1 MRRGDL
7 FIHGKEGS
15 GGKGSAALE
24 ECCQLRIEGGLHGPG
39 AGRLFKRLKG
49 CMSLVGGLLQV
60 ITTSFLCKEM
70 ETQNRK
76 KKIFS
81 RSREAQN
88 GKIIYSCVWWLV
100 LVIPALLRLRQ
111 EIKSSN
117 P

>member
-1 MRRGDL
+1 
-7 FIHGKEGS
+7 
-15 GGKGSAALE
+15 
-24 ECCQLRIEGGLHGPG
+24 
-39 AGRLFKRLKG
+39 
-49 CMSLVGGLLQV
+49 
-60 ITTSFLCKEM
+60 M
-70 ETQNRK
+70 ETQNR